1 MLRLT
6 LVAALA
12 FVLGFGSGAF
22 AWYAFGPLFY
32 DRPVSEELPA
42 DFR

>member
-1 MLRLT
+1 MLRLG

-32 DRPVSEELPA
+32 DRVVSEDVPA